1 MRDTRSIMIGVTAFI
16 TTVLAI
22 LGRSAIA
29 GAAPFA

>member
-1 MRDTRSIMIGVTAFI
+1 MRDTSSVMIGVAAFI

-22 LGRSAIA
+22 LGRSAVA